1 MQKRKENKGKNQPRD
16 DLGMFGNIGR
26 ETKKKFPKFPKNKA
40 SNVRIQP
47 NNPHEGTWVKMNENP
62 P

>member
-26 ETKKKFPKFPKNKA
+26 ETEKKFPKFPKNKA
-40 SNVRIQP
+40 SNVRIQR
-47 NNPHEGTWVKMNENP
+47 NNPR
-62 P
+62 